1 MFFKK
6 GFIKNFEN
14 SQENTS
20 AGVSFLK
27 NETKGV
33 KRKFWHR
40 CFAVNFANCFRNPSF
55 EDCQWMA
62 AFEGTMQN
70 NPSKSRKF
78 SREISA
84 AELRYSFCISH

>member
-1 MFFKK
+1 MFFKE

-33 KRKFWHR
+33 KRKR
-40 CFAVNFANCFRNPSF
+40 CFAVNFANFFRNPSF
-55 EDCQWMA
+55 EGCQWMA
-62 AFEGTMQN
+62 AFESTMQN
-70 NPSKSRKF
+70 NPSKSLKF
-78 SREISA
+78 SRELSA
-84 AELRYSFCISH
+84 A